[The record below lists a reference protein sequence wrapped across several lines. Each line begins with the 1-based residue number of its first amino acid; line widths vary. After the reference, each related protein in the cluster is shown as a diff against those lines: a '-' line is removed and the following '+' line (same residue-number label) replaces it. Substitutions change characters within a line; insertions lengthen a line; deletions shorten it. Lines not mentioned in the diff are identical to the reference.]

1 MKHTLSVGIVLV
13 LVAAPVSGQ
22 TPEQKKAT
30 IAYLQ
35 KLQNKDGGFRPSAA
49 VETSS
54 LRATSSALRALKY
67 FGGEVPD
74 RAAAAEFVK
83 KCHDKASGG
92 FADEPRD
99 GNPNVVKLLHVL
111 VELRIPTESYEAGA
125 ITYLD
130 ENVKTF
136 DDIRIAV
143 AGLEAIGKKSPQN
156 DRWSGQVAKL
166 ANRDFLFGTGDG
178 VARDTGGSVVA
189 LLRMRLSLLEGQD
202 KDIVRALDAG
212 QRRDGGFGKAGVA
225 GSDLESSYR
234 VLRCY
239 HMLKKQPERAAALRE
254 FVAKCRNDDG
264 GYGVA
269 PGEKSAV
276 GSTYFGS
283 IILHWLDEK

>member
-1 MKHTLSVGIVLV
+1 MKRIVL
-13 LVAAPVSGQ
+13 LVAAFLIAAPVFGQ
-22 TPEQKKAT
+22 TAEQKKAT

-35 KLQNKDGGFRPSAA
+35 KLQNKDGSFRPSAA

-92 FADEPRD
+92 FVDTPGGKPDVAVTAV
-99 GNPNVVKLLHVL
+99 GLMAL
-111 VELRIPTESYEAGA
+111 VELKIPTEPYEAGA
-125 ITYLD
+125 IKYLG

-136 DDIRIAV
+136 EEIRIAV
-143 AGLEAIGKKSPQN
+143 AGFEAIGKMAPENEKWLKQIE
-156 DRWSGQVAKL
+156 DAKL
-166 ANRDFLFGTGDG
+166 LSDVKPDG
-178 VARDTGGSVVA
+178 VPRIMGSAVVA
-189 LLRMRLSLLEGQD
+189 MMRMGFKPGEPIRMNVLFELN
-202 KDIVRALDAG
+202 AG
-212 QRRDGGFGKAGVA
+212 QRKDGGFGKEGVS

-234 VLRCY
+234 VMRCF
-239 HMLKKQPERAAALRE
+239 HMLKQQPMSAAKLRE

-276 GSTYFGS
+276 GSTYFAS